1 MEEKTENVGWE
12 HFEHQADIGIR
23 GFGPTKE
30 RAFEQTALALT
41 AVITTVQKVQPNTR
55 ILIHCQDDDDE
66 LLLIDWLS
74 ALLYQMAIHK
84 MLFSRF
90 NVRINNG
97 RLNADAWGE
106 KINIAKHRPAVEVKA
121 ATYNALK
128 VHQKNELWFA
138 QCVVDV

>member
-1 MEEKTENVGWE
+1 MEEKTEKVGWR

-30 RAFEQTALALT
+30 HAFEQTALALT
-41 AVITTVQKVQPNTR
+41 AVITTVQNVQPNSKISIR
-55 ILIHCQDDDDE
+55 CQADDDE

-90 NVRINNG
+90 EVRINKG
-97 RLNADAWGE
+97 CLDADAWGE
-106 KINIAKHRPAVEVKA
+106 KIDIAKHHPAVEVKA

-128 VHQKNELWFA
+128 VCQENDLWIA